1 MAGFF
6 YPFYCSSR
14 SYCQWILLLLLP
26 YLSDTQYTKKA
37 FNTFTS
43 VILEGDVSVDEEEV
57 GDSGPVSIQKIE
69 VNCLYLP
76 SVVFKSSK
84 GSGVE

>member
-1 MAGFF
+1 M
-6 YPFYCSSR
+6 
-14 SYCQWILLLLLP
+14 LLLP
-26 YLSDTQYTKKA
+26 FLSYTQYTKKA

-69 VNCLYLP
+69 VNGLYLL
-76 SVVFKSSK
+76 SVVFNSSK
-84 GSGVE
+84 GSGVEG

>member
-1 MAGFF
+1 M
-6 YPFYCSSR
+6 
-14 SYCQWILLLLLP
+14 LLFP

-37 FNTFTS
+37 FNTFTL

-57 GDSGPVSIQKIE
+57 GESGPVSIQKIE
-69 VNCLYLP
+69 VNCFYLP

>member
-1 MAGFF
+1 M
-6 YPFYCSSR
+6 
-14 SYCQWILLLLLP
+14 LLFP

-37 FNTFTS
+37 FNTFTL

-57 GDSGPVSIQKIE
+57 GESGPVSIEKIE